1 MRVLVRDVQGVALVV
16 LGVLRIGR
24 TRLHGVG
31 HQPVVGKAQLGNF
44 RGMGERRIDS
54 SLVTVTPVITGVVGH
69 FVMDQRRVALGMGQI
84 NHSGQDFV
92 INVDQ
97 LGGILG
103 QAGRLGDDQGDL
115 IAHVANLA
123 LRQHRVGWL
132 FHRTAVLVVDQPA
145 AGQTAHLGLG
155 QIGTRED
162 VQNPFGRSGP
172 GNVDR
177 FDSCMRMRAAQ
188 KVGVT
193 LARQHHVIGVLAS
206 AGQKT
211 EILAAKNGF
220 SDRGIRQVSHDRVP

>member
-1 MRVLVRDVQGVALVV
+1 M

-24 TRLHGVG
+24 TRLHRVG
-31 HQPVVGKAQLGNF
+31 YQPVIGESQLGDF
-44 RGMGERRIDS
+44 RGMGECRIHRGF
-54 SLVTVTPVITGVVGH
+54 VTMTPVITGVVGH
-69 FVMDQRRVALGMGQI
+69 FVMDQRRVVLGMRQI
-84 NHSGQDFV
+84 NHGGQDFV
-92 INVDQ
+92 INIDQ

-115 IAHVANLA
+115 ITHMAHLA
-123 LRQHRVGWL
+123 LRQHRVRWL

-145 AGQTAHLGLG
+145 AGQTAHLRLG
-155 QIGTRED
+155 QIGTGKD
-162 VQNPFGRSGP
+162 VQHALSRSSAGD
-172 GNVDR
+172 VDR

-220 SDRGIRQVSHDRVP
+220 SDRRIRQVSHDRVP